1 MKKITINKND
11 SGKRLDKFLCKSFPR
26 LPETLVQKYIRKKR
40 IKINGKKAQNSSKL
54 LENDVLE
61 LYLNDEFFEPLS
73 YADEFKKAP
82 SDLDIIYED
91 ENIILV
97 NKKAGLI
104 VHPDENFQIDC
115 LINRIKNYMFKK
127 DEYIPENEHSFSPA
141 LVNRIDRNTSGIV
154 IAAKNSETLM
164 ILNDKM
170 KNREIHKN
178 YLCIVCGDIN
188 PKSGTLTGYLE
199 KDSNQNKVFIKRRKN
214 GSGNSKS
221 IVTKYQTI
229 ESKKDF
235 SLLDV
240 ELLTGRTH
248 QIRAHFASVG
258 HPLLG
263 DGKYGKNSIN
273 RSKGYKFQALCSYKL
288 RFEFKSD
295 AGILNYLNHRQ
306 FEVPKEKIWFIKDFY
321 NNF

>member
-40 IKINGKKAQNSSKL
+40 IKINGKKAQNSNKL
-54 LENDVLE
+54 CENDILE
-61 LYLNDEFFEPLS
+61 LYINDEFFEPLIYS
-73 YADEFKKAP
+73 EDFKKAP
-82 SDLDIIYED
+82 SGLDIIYED
-91 ENIILV
+91 KNIIIV
-97 NKKAGLI
+97 NKKSGLI
-104 VHPDENFQIDC
+104 VHPDKNFQVDC
-115 LINRIKNYMFKK
+115 LINRIKNYMLKK
-127 DEYIPENEHSFSPA
+127 GEYTPEQEHSFSPA

-154 IAAKNSETLM
+154 MAAKNSETLM
-164 ILNDKM
+164 ILNNKM

-178 YLCIVCGDIN
+178 YLCIVCGNIN

-199 KDSNQNKVFIKRRKN
+199 KDSKENKVFIKNRKN
-214 GSGNSKS
+214 QSKNLKS
-221 IVTKYQTI
+221 IITKYQTI
-229 ESKKDF
+229 ESKKYF
-235 SLLDV
+235 SLVDV

-248 QIRAHFASVG
+248 QIRAHFASIG
-258 HPLLG
+258 NPLLG

-295 AGILNYLNHRQ
+295 AGILNYLNGKQ
-306 FEVPKEKIWFIKDFY
+306 FEVPREKIWFIKDFY

>member
-26 LPETLVQKYIRKKR
+26 LPETLIQKYIRKKR
-40 IKINGKKAQNSSKL
+40 IKINGKKAQNFSKL
-54 LENDVLE
+54 CENDVLE
-61 LYLNDEFFEPLS
+61 LYINDEFFEPLS
-73 YADEFKKAP
+73 YSDDFKKAP

-115 LINRIKNYMFKK
+115 LINRIKNYMLKK
-127 DEYIPENEHSFSPA
+127 GEYIPEKEHSFSPA

-154 IAAKNSETLM
+154 IAAKNSETLTT
-164 ILNDKM
+164 LNEKM

-178 YLCIVCGDIN
+178 YICIVCGNIN
-188 PKSGTLTGYLE
+188 PKNGTLTGYLE
-199 KDSNQNKVFIKRRKN
+199 KNSEQNKVFIKNRKN
-214 GSGNSKS
+214 GAENLKS

-229 ESKKDF
+229 KSKKDF

-258 HPLLG
+258 NPLLG
-263 DGKYGKNSIN
+263 DGKYGKNDIN

-288 RFEFKSD
+288 RFEFKSN
-295 AGILNYLNHRQ
+295 AGILNYLNGKK
-306 FEVPKEKIWFIKDFY
+306 FEVPKERIWFIKDFY
-321 NNF
+321 DNF